1 MSKAKKKPDLP
12 ALDPLESA
20 LETARCAQEGNR
32 KLSLAVDMLREG
44 LERVAHAE
52 YDHQTGTPVSAQ
64 QLREIA
70 AETMDAYSRHTGQN
84 WRLAKNKVVHTRAGD
99 RSLNNIDG

>member
-1 MSKAKKKPDLP
+1 MSKPKKKPELP

-32 KLSLAVDMLREG
+32 KLSVAVDLLREG
-44 LERVAHAE
+44 LERIAHAE
-52 YDHQTGTPVSAQ
+52 YDHQSGRWVTAE

-70 AETMDAYSRHTGQN
+70 AETMDAYGKHTGQN
-84 WRLAKNKVVHTRAGD
+84 WRLAKNKVVRTRAGD
-99 RSLNNIDG
+99 RSLTGFDG